1 MTKFEQADNIVGELS
16 RIKGIRR
23 RYMPHVRPFRFGIIT
38 DGAPTREEWITR
50 AQEAEDLGYSIL
62 LQPDHFTSD
71 FFPLPSLM
79 AAADA
84 TKNLRIGTLVYNN
97 DLRHPVLLAKEVA
110 ALDLLS
116 GGRFELGIGAGWN
129 RPEYDQVGVPFERAG
144 RRIERLEE
152 ALQILKQSFSD
163 EPVNF
168 TGKHYTV
175 TDLNVTPKPIQRPH
189 PPIVMGGGGKKLLS
203 LAAREANVIGLHIK
217 VNDNGTV
224 DATENI
230 EETLAEKVGWIREAA
245 GERFSSIELNILIS
259 GFVQAHNQQ
268 EAAEQYIRERELT
281 NATVE
286 QVLANPYVMLG
297 TTEQMVER
305 IRLWRERL
313 GVSYLVIYAKY
324 MRAFA
329 PVVTQLAGK

>member
-1 MTKFEQADNIVGELS
+1 
-16 RIKGIRR
+16 
-23 RYMPHVRPFRFGIIT
+23 MPQVRPFRFGIIT

-50 AQEAEDLGYSIL
+50 AREAEDLGYSTL
-62 LQPDHFTSD
+62 LQPDHFTNE
-71 FFPLPSLM
+71 FFPLASLM

-84 TKNLRIGTLVYNN
+84 TKTLRIGTLVYNN

-110 ALDLLS
+110 ALDMLS

-144 RRIERLEE
+144 LRIERLEE
-152 ALQILKQSFSD
+152 ALKIIKQSFSD
-163 EPVNF
+163 ETVNF

-230 EETLAEKVGWIREAA
+230 EDTLTEKVGWIREAA

-259 GFVQAHNQQ
+259 GLALAQNQQ

-281 NATVE
+281 DATVE

-297 TTEQMVER
+297 TTEQIVEH
-305 IRLWRERL
+305 IQLWRERL
-313 GVSYLVIYAKY
+313 GVSYLVIRAEY
-324 MRAFA
+324 MRDFA
-329 PVVTQLAGK
+329 PVVAQLAGK

>member
-1 MTKFEQADNIVGELS
+1 
-16 RIKGIRR
+16 
-23 RYMPHVRPFRFGIIT
+23 
-38 DGAPTREEWITR
+38 
-50 AQEAEDLGYSIL
+50 
-62 LQPDHFTSD
+62 
-71 FFPLPSLM
+71 
-79 AAADA
+79 
-84 TKNLRIGTLVYNN
+84 LRIGTLVYNN

-110 ALDLLS
+110 ALDMLS

-144 RRIERLEE
+144 LRIERLEE
-152 ALQILKQSFSD
+152 ALQIIKQSFSD

-230 EETLAEKVGWIREAA
+230 EETLTEKVGWIREAA

-259 GFVQAHNQQ
+259 GFVLAQNQQ
-268 EAAEQYIRERELT
+268 EAAEHYIRERDLAD
-281 NATVE
+281 ATIG

-297 TTEQMVER
+297 TIEQMVER
-305 IRLWRERL
+305 IQLWRERL
-313 GVSYLVIYAKY
+313 GVSYLVIRAEY

-329 PVVTQLAGK
+329 PIVAQLAGK

>member
-1 MTKFEQADNIVGELS
+1 
-16 RIKGIRR
+16 
-23 RYMPHVRPFRFGIIT
+23 MPHVRPFRFGIIT
-38 DGAPTREEWITR
+38 DGAPTREEWISQAR
-50 AQEAEDLGYSIL
+50 EAEDLGYSTF
-62 LQPDHFTSD
+62 LQPDHFTSE
-71 FFPLPSLM
+71 FFPVASLM

-110 ALDLLS
+110 ALDMLS

-144 RRIERLEE
+144 LRIERLEE
-152 ALQILKQSFSD
+152 SLQILKQSFSD

-203 LAAREANVIGLHIK
+203 LAAREANSIGLHIK

-224 DATENI
+224 DATENV
-230 EETLAEKVGWIREAA
+230 EDTLAEKVRWIREAA
-245 GERFSSIELNILIS
+245 GERFSSIELNMLIS
-259 GFVQAHNQQ
+259 GFALAHNQQ
-268 EAAEQYIRERELT
+268 EAAEHYIRERELT
-281 NATVE
+281 DATVE
-286 QVLANPYVMLG
+286 QVLANPYIMLG
-297 TTEQMVER
+297 TIEQMVER
-305 IRLWRERL
+305 IQLWRERL
-313 GVSYLVIYAKY
+313 GVSYLVIRAEY

>member
-1 MTKFEQADNIVGELS
+1 
-16 RIKGIRR
+16 
-23 RYMPHVRPFRFGIIT
+23 MPHVRPFRFGIIT
-38 DGAPTREEWITR
+38 DGTPTREEWITR
-50 AQEAEDLGYSIL
+50 AREAEDLGYSTL
-62 LQPDHFTSD
+62 LLPDHYTNE
-71 FFPLPSLM
+71 FFPVASLM

-84 TKNLRIGTLVYNN
+84 TKTLRIGTLVYNN

-110 ALDLLS
+110 ALDMLS

-144 RRIERLEE
+144 LRIERLEE
-152 ALQILKQSFSD
+152 AVQILKQSFSD
-163 EPVNF
+163 EPVDF
-168 TGKHYTV
+168 TGKHYSV
-175 TDLNVTPKPIQRPH
+175 TNLNVTPKPIQRPH

-203 LAAREANVIGLHIK
+203 LAAREADGIGLHVK

-230 EETLAEKVGWIREAA
+230 EDTLAEKVRWIREAA

-259 GFVQAHNQQ
+259 GFALAQNQQ
-268 EAAEQYIRERELT
+268 EAAKQYIRERKLT
-281 NATVE
+281 DATVE

-297 TTEQMVER
+297 TIEQMIER
-305 IRLWRERL
+305 IQLWRERL
-313 GVSYLVIYAKY
+313 GVSYLVIRAEY

>member
-1 MTKFEQADNIVGELS
+1 
-16 RIKGIRR
+16 
-23 RYMPHVRPFRFGIIT
+23 MPQGRPFRFGIIT

-50 AQEAEDLGYSIL
+50 AREAEDLGYATF
-62 LQPDHFTSD
+62 LQPDHFTNE

-97 DLRHPVLLAKEVA
+97 DLRHPVLLAKEAA
-110 ALDLLS
+110 ALDMLS

-129 RPEYDQVGVPFERAG
+129 RPEYDQVGLPFDRAG
-144 RRIERLEE
+144 LRIERLEE
-152 ALQILKQSFSD
+152 ALKILKQSFSD
-163 EPVNF
+163 EAVNF

-203 LAAREANVIGLHIK
+203 LAAREANVIGLHLK
-217 VNDNGTV
+217 VNDNGTI
-224 DATENI
+224 DATERI
-230 EETLAEKVGWIREAA
+230 EETLAEKVEWIREAA

-259 GFVQAHNQQ
+259 GFVLAQNQR
-268 EAAEQYIRERELT
+268 EAAEQHIRKRGLKD
-281 NATVE
+281 ATVE

-297 TTEQMVER
+297 TIEQMVER
-305 IRLWRERL
+305 IQLWRERL
-313 GVSYLVIYAKY
+313 GVSYLVIYAEY
-324 MRAFA
+324 MHAFA
-329 PVVTQLAGK
+329 PIVSQLAGK

>member
-1 MTKFEQADNIVGELS
+1 
-16 RIKGIRR
+16 
-23 RYMPHVRPFRFGIIT
+23 MPHVRPFRFGVIT
-38 DGAPTREEWITR
+38 DGVPNREEWITR
-50 AQEAEDLGYSIL
+50 AREAEDLGYSTL
-62 LQPDHFTSD
+62 LLPDHITNE
-71 FFPLPSLM
+71 FFPMASLM

-84 TKNLRIGTLVYNN
+84 TKTLRIGTLVYNN

-110 ALDLLS
+110 ALDMLS

-144 RRIERLEE
+144 LRIERLEE

-168 TGKHYTV
+168 TGKHYSV
-175 TDLNVTPKPIQRPH
+175 TNLNVTPKPIQRPH

-203 LAAREANVIGLHIK
+203 LAAREADGIGLHVK

-230 EETLAEKVGWIREAA
+230 EDTLAEKVEWIREAA
-245 GERFSSIELNILIS
+245 GERFSSIELNMLLS
-259 GFVQAHNQQ
+259 GFALARNQQ
-268 EAAEQYIRERELT
+268 EAAEHYIRENELRDV
-281 NATVE
+281 TVE

-297 TTEQMVER
+297 TTEHMVER
-305 IRLWRERL
+305 IQRWRERL
-313 GVSYLVIYAKY
+313 GVSYFVLRAEYRRAECI
-324 MRAFA
+324 RAFA
-329 PVVTQLAGK
+329 PVVAQLAGK